1 MYCEKCF
8 KPFSECACFTG
19 KDRVRQYI
27 DLVRKELLVMEDVVF
42 HNGKYRTRV
51 MGVDKEVKIIE
62 LTNFP
67 LRVTL
72 ATLATD
78 PFSFSE
84 DEVECDFVLSPNEQ
98 KMKFK
103 EWLQTVPEKYRT
115 KLADIA
121 NLKAVKIKVIKEAEL
136 LDKDN
141 RRVFKQIF
149 PDIYMAMA
157 TKDYP
162 GDSLT
167 MVWRLGQ

>member
-8 KPFSECACFTG
+8 KPFSECTCFTG

-27 DLVRKELLVMEDVVF
+27 DLVRKELLVMEDIVF
-42 HNGKYRTRV
+42 HKGKYHTRV
-51 MGVDKEVKIIE
+51 LGVDKEVKIIK
-62 LTNFP
+62 LTDFP
-67 LRVTL
+67 LRV
-72 ATLATD
+72 TLATD

-84 DEVECDFVLSPNEQ
+84 DEVECDFILSSNEQ
-98 KMKFK
+98 KIKFK
-103 EWLQTVPEKYRT
+103 EWLQTVLEKYRT

-149 PDIYMAMA
+149 PDIHMAMA

-167 MVWRLGQ
+167 MEWRLGQ